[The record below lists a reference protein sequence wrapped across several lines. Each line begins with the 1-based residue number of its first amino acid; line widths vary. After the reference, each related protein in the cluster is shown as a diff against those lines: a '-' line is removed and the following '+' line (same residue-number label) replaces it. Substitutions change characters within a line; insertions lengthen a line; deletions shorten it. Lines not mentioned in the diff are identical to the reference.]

1 MDVKNYINNDCWNLI
16 IKNIISSINVH
27 IQDLMTKDKENDGLK
42 ENIKQ
47 LQLCISSM
55 QGKNK
60 EL

>member
-55 QGKNK
+55 
-60 EL
+60 